1 METEIK
7 NTADLV
13 KIDDTYYKDKNNI
26 YCYFKKIQDVDPA
39 TFEIIKSPHHPYSRD
54 KNNVYYYEHT
64 ITGANPETFVILDEG
79 YGYAKDSKSIYYGT
93 KSLKEA
99 DLNTFKVINMNTAK
113 DKNNVYR
120 DGEISGENP
129 SKF

>member
-1 METEIK
+1 MKIFAK
-7 NTADLV
+7 LV
-13 KIDDTYYKDKNNI
+13 YWYSVLVYKTCDWEEEGI
-26 YCYFKKIQDVDPA
+26 KKIQDVDPA